1 MYHDYIEKVS
11 LFVIDEE
18 IKESLNIIEDI
29 DKKLNDKEIKVENY
43 EKNTL
48 ISMKSLCEFTIKTLL
63 ELINNNVN
71 YYQKL

>member
-18 IKESLNIIEDI
+18 MKENLNIIEDI
-29 DKKLNDKEIKVENY
+29 DEKLNSREIKIENY

-48 ISMKSLCEFTIKTLL
+48 KSMKSLCEFTIKTLL
-63 ELINNNVN
+63 ELINNNVI
-71 YYQKL
+71 YY